1 MSIKFNITACF
12 LAVIFCVLR
21 LEAGY
26 SDELYDDIMAQ
37 KKNINFEE
45 YAPFSSELFSM
56 PRGAKIIN
64 KIRISYIDEN
74 GLIMEKIVDINKSI
88 ELGDDFLFE
97 RKTRAKTAQIDDV
110 SVSFNKNLNKIS
122 NNITKTP
129 APVIEIPSKTLKI
142 DENLSIHFWQ
152 NSVKIVTNCDLND
165 SKISGKKIT
174 LIFNYDTNA
183 TLKKNELNLDKFRSI
198 WARKIRDKFE
208 LSIETNDE
216 NFILNK
222 ENNGYKIDTN
232 STNAK

>member
-1 MSIKFNITACF
+1 MNSKFNIISFFVAM
-12 LAVIFCVLR
+12 FCVLR

-37 KKNINFEE
+37 KKNINFDE

-74 GLIMEKIVDINKSI
+74 GLIMEKIVDI

-174 LIFNYDTNA
+174 LIFSYDTNA
-183 TLKKNELNLDKFRSI
+183 TLKKIELNLDKFRSI

-208 LSIETNDE
+208 LSIETSDE

>member
-1 MSIKFNITACF
+1 M
-12 LAVIFCVLR
+12 
-21 LEAGY
+21 
-26 SDELYDDIMAQ
+26 
-37 KKNINFEE
+37 
-45 YAPFSSELFSM
+45 
-56 PRGAKIIN
+56 
-64 KIRISYIDEN
+64 
-74 GLIMEKIVDINKSI
+74 
-88 ELGDDFLFE
+88 
-97 RKTRAKTAQIDDV
+97 
-110 SVSFNKNLNKIS
+110 
-122 NNITKTP
+122 
-129 APVIEIPSKTLKI
+129 IEIPSKTLKI

-183 TLKKNELNLDKFRSI
+183 TLKKIELNLDKFRSI

-208 LSIETNDE
+208 LSIETSDE